1 MRPHA
6 AGALAARSPAEAV
19 GAEVEY
25 VRHVYAST
33 REWYTVAETKAQL
46 LLAVNGAFVT
56 ILFSVL
62 FGKNG
67 DVRSGASRFG
77 PETWIFLSVSVLAL
91 VSAIACAAL
100 CLWSLHG
107 NAEKEFAHLGVD
119 PGNPSSYRA
128 EVLWYFGHLARLQP
142 DAAVETLRRAGRQFE
157 MQALSYNVGAHC
169 AILNRARCC
178 WSEFLHKGTVLTN
191 RYPVRVTNALSCR
204 NDAEPVSER
213 VPGTVVVGRVSSWG
227 FRRGAGTLVF
237 GSRRRAGHLPVQCC
251 DQAQ

>member
-157 MQALSYNVGAHC
+157 MQALSYNVVELA
-169 AILNRARCC
+169 
-178 WSEFLHKGTVLTN
+178 SKVLRKHRWVNSGWALT
-191 RYPVRVTNALSCR
+191 ALSLI
-204 NDAEPVSER
+204 ALAAA
-213 VPGTVVVGRVSSWG
+213 
-227 FRRGAGTLVF
+227 GASF
-237 GSRRRAGHLPVQCC
+237 FIRAQF
-251 DQAQ
+251 